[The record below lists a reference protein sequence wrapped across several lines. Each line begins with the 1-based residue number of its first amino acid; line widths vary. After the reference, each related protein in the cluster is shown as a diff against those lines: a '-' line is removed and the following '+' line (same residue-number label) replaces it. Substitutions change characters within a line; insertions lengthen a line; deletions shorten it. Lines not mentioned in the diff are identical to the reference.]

1 MSDDPLARAA
11 PAAGTGASGGAPLSL
26 PLDPPVAACMSKWLN
41 AATDAASADT
51 RLFAKL
57 IAAREARDE
66 LALLGLQPRE
76 WSALLAR
83 HFMYAAAAGLPRVVF
98 MSANANEH
106 IVFVDSLHALLLTHA
121 SATVQVDDAHCVA
134 TIIAH
139 ACLRPDHLWRDLG
152 LSGRDEVTWMLTRY
166 FPTLVAL
173 NVANLRWKKFL
184 AAQRALS
191 LGLQPG
197 PAPGCPGCEDYGY
210 CFPPHR

>member
-1 MSDDPLARAA
+1 MN
-11 PAAGTGASGGAPLSL
+11 
-26 PLDPPVAACMSKWLN
+26 KWLN
-41 AATDAASADT
+41 LATDADNADT

-57 IAAREARDE
+57 IAARDAHDE

-76 WSALLAR
+76 WRALLAR
-83 HFMYAAAAGLPRVVF
+83 HFTHAVEAALPLAVSVGVHVDAR
-98 MSANANEH
+98 ADATRH
-106 IVFVDSLHALLLTHA
+106 ADFVHSLHALLLTRA
-121 SATVQVDDAHCVA
+121 SPTVHVDDAHCIA

-152 LSGRDEVTWMLTRY
+152 LAGRDEVTWMLTRY
-166 FPTLVAL
+166 FPALVAL

-210 CFPPHR
+210 CFPRHR

>member
-1 MSDDPLARAA
+1 MSDDPLAHAVHVA
-11 PAAGTGASGGAPLSL
+11 PVANVGISGAEPLQV
-26 PLDPPVAACMSKWLN
+26 PLDPQVAASMSKWLSV
-41 AATDAASADT
+41 ATDATCADT

-57 IAAREARDE
+57 IAARDARDE
-66 LALLGLQPRE
+66 LALLGLQPSE
-76 WSALLAR
+76 WRALLAR
-83 HFMYAAAAGLPRVVF
+83 HFTRAVAPALPLAV
-98 MSANANEH
+98 SLDANVN
-106 IVFVDSLHALLLTHA
+106 FVHTLHALLLTHA
-121 SATVQVDDAHCVA
+121 SATVHADDAHCLA

-152 LSGRDEVTWMLTRY
+152 LAGREEVTWMLTRY

-197 PAPGCPGCEDYGY
+197 PAPGCPGCEDFGY
-210 CFPPHR
+210 CFPRER